1 MKIMGVERNEDLMP
15 PVNCGERHVAVII
28 LVDISGSMS
37 GKPIEELNQGLIEF
51 RKALEEDSLAMGRA
65 DVSIISFNS
74 NVQTEMGFRPAAEY
88 EAPHLTA
95 SGGTS
100 LNGGII
106 TGLDAV
112 ESRKGEYRAEG
123 VDYYRPWV
131 FLLTDGA
138 PTDSDL
144 ESEAK
149 SRLRSAIEN
158 KKVVFMPMGI
168 GANAD
173 IRKLQS
179 YYPENAKTKPVLK
192 ADANNFKEAF
202 VWLSKSIGVVS
213 HSDPTV
219 SDQVNLPPT
228 PSIITVGL

>member
-1 MKIMGVERNEDLMP
+1 MKIMGVKRNDDVMP
-15 PVNCGERHVAVII
+15 PVNSGERHVAVVI

-37 GKPIEELNQGLIEF
+37 GKPIEELNRGLIEF

-88 EAPHLTA
+88 EAPELTA

-100 LNGGII
+100 LNGAVI
-106 TGLDAV
+106 TGLDAI
-112 ESRKGEYRAEG
+112 ESRKAEYKAAG
-123 VDYYRPWV
+123 TDYYRPWV

-138 PTDSDL
+138 PTDTGL
-144 ESEAK
+144 EAEAK

-158 KKVVFMPMGI
+158 KKVVFMPMAI

-173 IRKLQS
+173 TRMLQS
-179 YYPENAKTKPVLK
+179 YYPENAATKPVLR

-213 HSDPTV
+213 QSDPTV

>member
-1 MKIMGVERNEDLMP
+1 MKIMGVKRTEDLMP
-15 PVNCGERHVAVII
+15 PVNCGERHVAVEM
-28 LVDISGSMS
+28 LVDTSGSMT
-37 GKPIEELNQGLIEF
+37 GDPIKELNQGMTEF
-51 RKALEEDSLAMGRA
+51 RTALEEDSLAMGRA

-74 NVQTEMGFRPAAEY
+74 SVQTEMGFRPASEY
-88 EAPHLTA
+88 VAPHLAA

-100 LNGGII
+100 LNGAII
-106 TGLDAV
+106 AGLDAI
-112 ESRKGEYRAEG
+112 ESRKAEYKDEG
-123 VDYYRPWV
+123 VDYYRPWL

-138 PTDSDL
+138 PTDTEL
-144 ESEAK
+144 EAEAK

-213 HSDPTV
+213 QSDPTV

>member
-1 MKIMGVERNEDLMP
+1 MKIMGVKRNDDVMP
-15 PVNCGERHVAVII
+15 PVNSGERHVAVVI
-28 LVDISGSMS
+28 LVDISGSMD
-37 GKPIEELNQGLIEF
+37 GEPIAELNQGLIEF

-88 EAPHLTA
+88 EAPKLTA

-100 LNGGII
+100 LNGAVI
-106 TGLDAV
+106 TGLDAI
-112 ESRKGEYRAEG
+112 ESRKAEYKVAG
-123 VDYYRPWV
+123 TDYYRPWV

-138 PTDSDL
+138 PTDTKL
-144 ESEAK
+144 EAEAK

-173 IRKLQS
+173 ISKLQS

-192 ADANNFKEAF
+192 ADAKNFKEAF

-213 HSDPTV
+213 QSDPTV